1 MFRSDTHV
9 TLDRPVPPAIIRTD
23 DETEAID
30 VRKGFFVTKT
40 QVLASLAVS
49 MGSLIVGYSSA
60 WSSPA
65 IASMMEPGSGIEVS
79 FNERKKKH

>member
-1 MFRSDTHV
+1 M
-9 TLDRPVPPAIIRTD
+9 
-23 DETEAID
+23 
-30 VRKGFFVTKT
+30 TKT

-79 FNERKKKH
+79 FNELN

>member
-9 TLDRPVPPAIIRTD
+9 TLDRPAVPPAIIRTD
-23 DETEAID
+23 DETQAID
-30 VRKGFFVTKT
+30 VGKGFFVTKT

-65 IASMMEPGSGIEVS
+65 ITFMMEPGSGIEVS
-79 FNERKKKH
+79 FNELN